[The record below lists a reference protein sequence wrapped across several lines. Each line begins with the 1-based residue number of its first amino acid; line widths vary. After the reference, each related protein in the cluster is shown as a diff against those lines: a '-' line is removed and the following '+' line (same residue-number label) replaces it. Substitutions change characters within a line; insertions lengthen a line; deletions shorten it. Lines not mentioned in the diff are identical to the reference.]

1 MLRASIGV
9 KVASVDPVLTDGV
22 MVKQRL
28 NRVRRMLA
36 YLTVG
41 SQKSLLLIRT
51 LWFGKRGWDRAVY
64 LSVEVTADRCKAV
77 ALATSKSLA

>member
-9 KVASVDPVLTDGV
+9 KVASVDPPLT
-22 MVKQRL
+22 VKQRL
-28 NRVRRMLA
+28 NRVRHMLA

-77 ALATSKSLA
+77 ALATSKSLT